1 MTLSCLNHVKRSA
14 DGPGSTLGQRPPAPP
29 QAVLF
34 TFAAD
39 RSGSMQSY
47 GSAVVEQTNKLI
59 NEQKAFAVESGIP
72 TFMTLTTFDDVAED
86 RMSKVNLNTKDTPTM
101 RDLANWLSPRNCTR
115 LLDTAIECVDSLLDF
130 RTKYVRKFSREIQ
143 GLITNDSVRMIFALF
158 TDGFDNASDWTA
170 RDLSRKMKDF
180 DTHGGVAMFL
190 AANQDAIHTG
200 GTFGFSKDR
209 SLTVGVTSR
218 TANSALGCTST
229 LLKSASAGE
238 RDVSYTQAMREDSQD
253 MYDSAPVFPLNL
265 MKTCSSGDNT
275 EDDSYDMVN
284 SIRPTRM

>member
-14 DGPGSTLGQRPPAPP
+14 NGSGHGPGPGPTLGPRPPPPP

-34 TFAAD
+34 TFAVD

-47 GSAVVEQTNKLI
+47 GSAVVEQTNQLI
-59 NEQKAFAVESGIP
+59 NEQKIFAVESGIP

-86 RMSKVNLNTKDTPTM
+86 RMSKVNLNTKDTPT
-101 RDLANWLSPRNCTR
+101 LGELTSWLSPRNCTR
-115 LLDTAIECVDSLLDF
+115 LLDTAVECLDSLLDF
-130 RTKYVRKFSREIQ
+130 RRKYVRKFSREIQ
-143 GLITNDSVRMIFALF
+143 GLIANDSVRMIFALF

-170 RDLSRKMKDF
+170 RDLSRKMKEF

-238 RDVSYTQAMREDSQD
+238 RDVSYTQAMRENSQEGC
-253 MYDSAPVFPLNL
+253 YDYG
-265 MKTCSSGDNT
+265 GDNT
-275 EDDSYDMVN
+275 DDDSYDMIN